1 MHSIDLMGPA
11 PLLPPCPLF
20 ALSFKQTV
28 TVYPS
33 WWLQNALDGKW
44 LPCKEPS
51 CVEFNHGYYSGG
63 AEWRGAFKF
72 YERVTEHPYG
82 DCLMWD
88 MEDLCW
94 SCPHREC
101 FFGIKGGAVKG
112 ETKMYVDG
120 TPYVSWYDLYEQDL
134 EQRKEAAAKKGEV
147 YVEKKSD
154 ILQHMEKLETDED
167 YKKADDI
174 GKWLSNDITD
184 KKRSAGATWKLDK
197 ELVCK
202 YAARVHWNEK
212 GVQEKVVVYEFV
224 NPLLGQGKKSKHFYA
239 ECWMWE
245 YTHPKTKQ
253 RHTPHTCNC
262 FHPGQKGWK
271 DEWLWNKDC
280 AAMYDRL
287 EDWFKYYYNDELKQW
302 AYEPKRTAK
311 DADRV
316 RVKETKAEAK
326 KEGKADVKAE
336 GKPKPKPKANTT
348 GDEGWHTV
356 LAPQDA
362 RKEFATVWE
371 TQRKK

>member
-1 MHSIDLMGPA
+1 MFKMHQIDLTQPA
-11 PLLPPCPLF
+11 PRLPPCPLF
-20 ALSFKQTV
+20 ALSSMQTI

-33 WWLQNALDGKW
+33 WWLKNATEGKW
-44 LPCKEPS
+44 MPCKEAS
-51 CVEFNHGYYSGG
+51 CVEFNNLFHSGG
-63 AEWRGAFKF
+63 TEWRGAFK
-72 YERVTEHPYG
+72 YYDRVVDHPHG
-82 DCLMWD
+82 DMLMWET
-88 MEDLCW
+88 EDLCW

-101 FFGIKGGAVKG
+101 FFGAVKE

-134 EQRKEAAAKKGEV
+134 ELRKAAAEKKGEV
-147 YVEKKSD
+147 FVVKKSE
-154 ILQHMEKLETDED
+154 ILEHLEKLETDED

-174 GKWLSNDITD
+174 GKWLSNNLTD
-184 KKRSAGATWKLDK
+184 KKRSAGGTWKLDK

-212 GVQEKVVVYEFV
+212 GVQEKVIVYEYV
-224 NPLLGQGKKSKHFYA
+224 NPLLGQPGQGKKAKHFYA

-302 AYEPKRTAK
+302 VYEPKRTIK
-311 DADRV
+311 DCDRT
-316 RVKETKAEAK
+316 RVKETKAAAPARETSN
-326 KEGKADVKAE
+326 KAE
-336 GKPKPKPKANTT
+336 GKSKPKPKANTT
-348 GDEGWHTV
+348 ADGWHTV

-362 RKEFATVWE
+362 RKEHATIWE
-371 TQRKK
+371 QQRKK